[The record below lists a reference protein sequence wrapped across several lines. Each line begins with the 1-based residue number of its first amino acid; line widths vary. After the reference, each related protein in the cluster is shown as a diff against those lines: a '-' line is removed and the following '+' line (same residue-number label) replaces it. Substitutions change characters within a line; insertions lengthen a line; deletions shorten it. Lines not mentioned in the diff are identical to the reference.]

1 MTDVYF
7 KSRFPCWMYQLF
19 STSLTS
25 PDEFLSTF
33 GITLSGPFVVD
44 LKFPSVVHTFKHH
57 TTAIDIS
64 DDSEMMVCNDGES
77 LQVYEVSNKTVTH
90 MLGI

>member
-1 MTDVYF
+1 MF
-7 KSRFPCWMYQLF
+7 QLV
-19 STSLTS
+19 SASLTLQN
-25 PDEFLSTF
+25 EFSSTF
-33 GITLSGPFVVD
+33 GVTLSGPFVVD

-77 LQVYEVSNKTVTH
+77 LQVYEVSSKIVTQT
-90 MLGI
+90 LI

>member
-1 MTDVYF
+1 
-7 KSRFPCWMYQLF
+7 MYQLF

-25 PDEFLSTF
+25 QNEFFSTF

-44 LKFPSVVHTFKHH
+44 LNFPSVIHTFKHH

-77 LQVYEVSNKTVTH
+77 LQVYEVSNKIATH
-90 MLGI
+90 MLI